1 MEKNI
6 IIQEGVDDQEGKEN
20 HSLDL
25 SLSLLSSTTSFESV
39 RQSKETE
46 QRVFSCNYC
55 HRQFYSSQALG
66 GHQNAHKR
74 ERTLAK
80 RVDRAHDLL
89 THDDEYYSMQS
100 HATRSTVGS
109 SGSRVLGIHAH
120 SMIHKPYNVTDLFYR
135 RHGWMAVGR
144 PAEIG
149 RRPLNLESI
158 SFKMAGV
165 RFDQPVSAGVLPW
178 SGGGDGGGASGGEI
192 SGVRLEDSQ
201 KIDLTLKL

>member
-1 MEKNI
+1 MEENI
-6 IIQEGVDDQEGKEN
+6 SVHEGVDDQEGKEN

-25 SLSLLSSTTSFESV
+25 SLSLLRSTTSFESA
-39 RQSKETE
+39 RTSTETE
-46 QRVFSCNYC
+46 QQRVFSCNYC

-80 RVDRAHDLL
+80 RVNRAHGLL

-100 HATRSTVGS
+100 HATRSSGS
-109 SGSRVLGIHAH
+109 STSRVLGIQAH

-135 RHGWMAVGR
+135 RQGWMAVGR
-144 PAEIG
+144 PEIA
-149 RRPLNLESI
+149 RRPLNLGSI

-165 RFDQPVSAGVLPW
+165 RFDQPVAAGVLPW
-178 SGGGDGGGASGGEI
+178 SGGGDGGGAGGEL
-192 SGVRLEDSQ
+192 SGVHLEDSQ